1 MSGGLDDTLI
11 RQDDRFY
18 YVFTVYKTLKRNMT
32 HHAITVYNR
41 MCIILT
47 FGKFVAV
54 PTINKESLYIY
65 T

>member
-1 MSGGLDDTLI
+1 MSGGLDTLI
-11 RQDDRFY
+11 RQDRFY
-18 YVFTVYKTLKRNMT
+18 YVFTIYKTLKRNMAN
-32 HHAITVYNR
+32 HAITVYNK

-54 PTINKESLYIY
+54 PTINKESLYIC